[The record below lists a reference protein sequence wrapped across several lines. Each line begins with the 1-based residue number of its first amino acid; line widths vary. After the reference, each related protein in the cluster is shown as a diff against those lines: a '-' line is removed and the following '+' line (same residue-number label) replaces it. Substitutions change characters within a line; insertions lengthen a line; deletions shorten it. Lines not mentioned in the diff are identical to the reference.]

1 MPSSHLRIA
10 SLLPSTTEIVCAL
23 GLREQLVLRSHE
35 CDHPAG
41 VEAVPFATWPKY
53 DPDGTSYAI
62 DQRLRALLQEGLGV
76 FRVDADRLR
85 EAAPD
90 VILTQ
95 DQCQVCAVPLADIEA
110 AACALLEPPP
120 RIVSLSPATL
130 GEVLE
135 SVVTVAEAL
144 GVREAGEALRRD
156 MEAGLRSV
164 GGRAVS
170 RAVFCRPRVLT
181 IEWFDPL
188 MTAGNWV
195 PELVEL
201 AGGENVLGAA
211 GAHSPFLLW
220 DAMAATDPEVIV
232 LIPCGFGI
240 ERALE
245 ELSVLE
251 ALPGW
256 GDLRAVRDGHVAVAD
271 GNRYFNRPGPRLVES
286 AEILAEILD
295 EVVAG
300 VPDAVAAEVT
310 GTDAAPD
317 TRHRSDGWRWAGRI
331 H

>member
-1 MPSSHLRIA
+1 MSSSPPRIA
-10 SLLPSTTEIVCAL
+10 SFLPSTTEIVCAL
-23 GLREQLVLRSHE
+23 GLRDQLVLRSHE
-35 CDHPAG
+35 CDHPRG

-110 AACALLEPPP
+110 AACALLDPPP

-130 GEVLE
+130 GEVLD
-135 SVVTVAEAL
+135 SVVTVAAAL
-144 GVREAGEALRRD
+144 GVPERGEALRQEL
-156 MEAGLRSV
+156 EAGLRRVGDRAASV
-164 GGRAVS
+164 GSG
-170 RAVFCRPRVLT
+170 RPRVLT

-201 AGGENVLGAA
+201 AGGENALGEA
-211 GAHSPFLLW
+211 GAHSPFLSW
-220 DAMAATDPEVIV
+220 DVMAATDPDVVV

-245 ELSVLE
+245 EMPVLR

-286 AEILAEILD
+286 AEILGEILS
-295 EVVAG
+295 EVAG
-300 VPDAVAAEVT
+300 RGGKARESA
-310 GTDAAPD
+310 
-317 TRHRSDGWRWAGRI
+317 TRHRNDGWRWVDRS